1 MIHESYLNK
10 PKIII
15 HITKIKRYKTCI
27 NVLITYSRAEP
38 SICSYYIF
46 QSRAIYSVLLCSRG
60 NAGTVALIGIY
71 T

>member
-38 SICSYYIF
+38 SILFCSVPEVTLGL
-46 QSRAIYSVLLCSRG
+46 SPL
-60 NAGTVALIGIY
+60 
-71 T
+71 